1 MDSIN
6 LIIPGIKIPEMKAGK
21 PSYSPADL
29 LKMYIYSYFKKI
41 RSSRKIEKE
50 CNRNHELIWLTCNLA
65 PDFKAIADFRKNN
78 ILVVRWCNIKLK
90 TGIT

>member
-1 MDSIN
+1 MLTGTPPYDPA
-6 LIIPGIKIPEMKAGK
+6 LILKI
-21 PSYSPADL
+21 
-29 LKMYIYSYFKKI
+29 YIYCYFEKI

-50 CNRNHELIWLTCNLA
+50 CQRNKELIWLTCELA
-65 PDFKAIADFRKNN
+65 PDFKTIADFRKNN